1 MSIKFNISND
11 IAQAAIDKLNNNKIQ
26 QDIIQYVAE
35 CFNII
40 LTLYQND
47 IISVNKFKVIKKR
60 GRRKQTNVEITEES
74 NISNSKE

>member
-26 QDIIQYVAE
+26 QDVVQYVAE
-35 CFNII
+35 CFSII

-47 IISVNKFKVIKKR
+47 IESVNTFKVVKRR
-60 GRRKQTNVEITEES
+60 GRRKKTDVEVREGSDIP
-74 NISNSKE
+74 NSKE